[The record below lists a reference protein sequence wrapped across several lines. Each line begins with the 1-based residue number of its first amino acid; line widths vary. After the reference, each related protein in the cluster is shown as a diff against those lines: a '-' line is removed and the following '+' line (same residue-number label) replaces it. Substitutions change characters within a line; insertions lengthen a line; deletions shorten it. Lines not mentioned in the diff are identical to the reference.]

1 MSSADLSPFIP
12 ALRRHSWLTR
22 IWKARPPLVIGL
34 CIAWLVVVILAAL
47 LAEYLAPF
55 GFAEQSLLKRLKPP
69 AALGGPT
76 ENLFGTDDLGR
87 DVLSRVIYAMRTSIL
102 IAILATMIG
111 ATVGTALGIVAAH
124 FRGWVD
130 DVIMMLV
137 DFQASV
143 PFLIVAL
150 AVLAFFGNNFVLLII
165 LIGLFGWDGYAR
177 IARGLVLST
186 NGQGFAFAIRTLGV
200 HPAKVYVRHV
210 LPNMLG
216 VIMVQITLNFPEI
229 ILLETSLS
237 FLGLGVQP
245 PGTSL
250 GLLLGEGR
258 NYLTTAWWM
267 GIPAGMVIFLTTLA
281 ISLLGDW
288 LRDMLD
294 PSLGA
299 KSE

>member
-1 MSSADLSPFIP
+1 MTTTDLSSAP
-12 ALRRHSWLTR
+12 LRRRGWLTR
-22 IWKARPPLVIGL
+22 IWKSRPPLVIGL
-34 CIAWLVVVILAAL
+34 SLFWLAVVVLMAL
-47 LAEYLAPF
+47 FAEFLAPY
-55 GFAEQSLLKRLKPP
+55 GYAEQSLLKRLQPP
-69 AALGGPT
+69 GFLGGLP
-76 ENLFGTDDLGR
+76 EYLLGTDNLGR

-102 IAILATMIG
+102 IALMGTVIG
-111 ATVGTALGIVAAH
+111 ASVGTVLGIVAAH

-137 DFQASV
+137 DFQAAI

-150 AVLAFFGNNFVLLII
+150 AVLAFFGNNFVLLVV

-186 NGQGFAFAIRTLGV
+186 NGQGYAFAIRTLGV
-200 HPAKVYVRHV
+200 HPAKVYIRHV
-210 LPNMLG
+210 LPNMMG

-258 NYLTTAWWM
+258 NYLATAWWI
-267 GIPAGMVIFLTTLA
+267 GIPAGVVIFLTTLA

-294 PSLGA
+294 PNLKGKDA
-299 KSE
+299 

>member
-1 MSSADLSPFIP
+1 MSSADLSSALP
-12 ALRRHSWLTR
+12 ALRRQSWLTR

-47 LAEYLAPF
+47 FAEYLAPF

-69 AALGGPT
+69 AALGGPA

-87 DVLSRVIYAMRTSIL
+87 DVFSRVIYAMRTSIL
-102 IAILATMIG
+102 IAIMATVIG
-111 ATVGTALGIVAAH
+111 ATVGTTLGIVAAH

-130 DVIMMLV
+130 DVIMVLV

-186 NGQGFAFAIRTLGV
+186 NGQGYAFAIRTLGV
-200 HPAKVYVRHV
+200 HPAKVYIRHV

-267 GIPAGMVIFLTTLA
+267 GIPAGVVIFLTTLA

-294 PSLGA
+294 PNLGA
-299 KSE
+299 KGE

>member
-1 MSSADLSPFIP
+1 MSTMDIEAMG
-12 ALRRHSWLTR
+12 LRRRPNWLTR
-22 IWKARPPLVIGL
+22 IWKSRPPLVIGL
-34 CIAWLVVVILAAL
+34 CIGWLVLIVVAAIF
-47 LAEYLAPF
+47 AEFIAPY
-55 GFAEQSLLKRLKPP
+55 GYAEQSLLKRLKPP
-69 AALGGPT
+69 SFMDGLP
-76 ENLFGTDDLGR
+76 EYFLGTDNLGR

-102 IAILATMIG
+102 IALMGTVIG
-111 ATVGTALGIVAAH
+111 ATVGTLMGIIAAH

-137 DFQASV
+137 DFQASI

-150 AVLAFFGNNFVLLII
+150 AVLAFFGNNFVLLVV

-186 NGQGFAFAIRTLGV
+186 NGQGYAFAIRTLGV
-200 HPAKVYVRHV
+200 HPAKVYWRHV
-210 LPNMLG
+210 LPNMMG
-216 VIMVQITLNFPEI
+216 IIMVQGTLNFREI

-258 NYLTTAWWM
+258 NYLATAWWI
-267 GIPAGMVIFLTTLA
+267 GIPAGVVIFLTTLA

-288 LRDMLD
+288 LRDKLD
-294 PSLGA
+294 PNLQG
-299 KSE
+299 KV